1 MNEEM
6 NNKLIE
12 YLDSLGGVAKAAASF
27 AGDNLPMVIQ
37 EFLAWE
43 FYSNIFIVILCILA
57 GILGLCL
64 GQAGLVNHNE
74 LVQQDKTT
82 EDPSVVIPIVF
93 GGMLL
98 GVAVGIGSVSAYQAA
113 KVKIAPR
120 IVVLEKISD
129 MIMDIKRQ

>member
-6 NNKLIE
+6 NNKLVE

-43 FYSNIFIVILCILA
+43 FYSNIFIVMLCILA

-64 GQAGLVNHNE
+64 GRAGLENYNK
-74 LVQQDKTT
+74 LVQQDKSTDDT
-82 EDPSVVIPIVF
+82 SVVIPIIF
-93 GGMLL
+93 GVMLL
-98 GVAVGIGSVSAYQAA
+98 GLAIGLGSISAYQAV
-113 KVKIAPR
+113 KVKVAPR

-129 MIMDIKRQ
+129 MVGDIKR